1 MRIQLELPRE
11 DVEELKAL
19 MAEAHIET
27 YKELFSN
34 ALTLLHWGM
43 REVKNGRIIAS
54 VDEKDAKYKE
64 LALPVL
70 ETVRRV
76 AAAKQQEE
84 KLALQGNER

>member
-34 ALTLLHWGM
+34 ALTLLHWGV
-43 REVKNGRIIAS
+43 REVRNGRIIAS
-54 VDEKDAKYKE
+54 VNEREAKYKE

-70 ETVRRV
+70 ETVGR
-76 AAAKQQEE
+76 AAAKRQEE
-84 KLALQGNER
+84 KLAFQGNER

>member
-19 MAEAHIET
+19 MAEAHMET

-34 ALTLLHWGM
+34 ALTLLHWGV

-54 VDEKDAKYKE
+54 VNEKEAKYKE

-70 ETVRRV
+70 ETIGRA
-76 AAAKQQEE
+76 AAAKQQEG
-84 KLALQGNER
+84 KLAFQGNER

>member
-1 MRIQLELPRE
+1 MRIQLEIPRE

-34 ALTLLHWGM
+34 ALTLLHWGV

-54 VDEKDAKYKE
+54 VNEKEAKYKE
-64 LALPVL
+64 LALPIL
-70 ETVRRV
+70 ETVGRV

-84 KLALQGNER
+84 KLAFQGNER